1 MFSVVFALCFFTFFR
16 CIQPLQIAFGN
27 LPVIWHTSPT
37 FGMLVTIVARVNR
50 ITVICIVEAHFVTV
64 FFDFF
69 PIEGI
74 CKRKNGH
81 KTGADAVSIP
91 EPGQISDFQLD
102 GVFRTATERLLSAII
117 TGTVAV
123 KRSVREIGANRLE
136 IADGI
141 PFLCQSAIQGL
152 FKDDKAMKVGILTF
166 QVDNLTHE
174 TLGLYH
180 GVEDAKIPHK
190 NFVRTILALVA
201 GTRNGF

>member
-1 MFSVVFALCFFTFFR
+1 MT
-16 CIQPLQIAFGN
+16 
-27 LPVIWHTSPT
+27 
-37 FGMLVTIVARVNR
+37 
-50 ITVICIVEAHFVTV
+50 E

-69 PIEGI
+69 PVTGI
-74 CKRKNGH
+74 CKGQIGH
-81 KTGADAVSIP
+81 ETGIDAASSP
-91 EPGQISDFQLD
+91 NPGQVSDFQLN
-102 GVFRTATERLLSAII
+102 GVFRTATERLLAAII

-123 KRSVREIGANRLE
+123 KRSVRKIGANRLE

-152 FKDDKAMKVGILTF
+152 FKDDKAMKVGIFTF

-174 TLGLYH
+174 TLSFFH
-180 GVEDAKIPHK
+180 GVEDANIPHK